1 MHYRLKNIA
10 ATRSDSPAPAAP
22 GSANVYCQSLVDPQ
36 THAYL
41 STEELR
47 ERFEASGAISTDRV
61 ITYCGAGIAASSD
74 ALALTLLG
82 KKNVAVYDGSL
93 TEWTADP
100 ALPMEKD

>member
-1 MHYRLKNIA
+1 M
-10 ATRSDSPAPAAP
+10 
-22 GSANVYCQSLVDPQ
+22 YCQSLVDSQ